1 MMENLLELNPDDV
14 EGEYKDIAVQEFVND
29 QSQSWN
35 GLYDLVIATDM
46 TNAMALQVSQRC
58 GGVIPFVLI
67 RQYGLVGSIRID
79 LEELSVAE

>member
-46 TNAMALQVSQRC
+46 TNAMALQVS
-58 GGVIPFVLI
+58 
-67 RQYGLVGSIRID
+67 
-79 LEELSVAE
+79 